1 MKKNVLICLER
12 LDIGGVETFVL
23 NQATVLLSKG
33 HTVVILAKKGLYT
46 EKLEQ
51 KGAICIDF
59 TFTLESNFDIE
70 KTKQIQE
77 IIRKYEINE
86 VHINQF
92 PCILSAMP
100 ASILSKVPYIA
111 YSHSIISGTY
121 EWFMSTFDIYN
132 YIFRYYFMN
141 AYKIVAITQ
150 YAKNEIIKKF
160 QIHENMIE
168 IINNSIDFKE
178 TDMIRIQKKNN
189 KKKFLLIS
197 RLSKEKEKSLYNG
210 VELFNAYQKKVK
222 DANLAIIGDGDYKEI
237 LQNYIE
243 EEKIKNVEFK
253 GVSTDILKD
262 MNDYDIVIG
271 LDRCILEAIAM
282 KKISIIIGYKELKGI
297 ITLNNIEEASI
308 ENFSGNNLLIKSKE
322 QIIEELINYTDDEIE
337 KIVEENYRFN
347 KKRFDAQINYDVFT
361 KNDKFKKK
369 YEDIDI
375 LKYILKQQEKM
386 DILIEQIKNKN
397 SCIELYKKQIIEKE
411 NCISSLK
418 IEKVESERLQEVY
431 KQELQKIYGSKRWK
445 YTSQIAKMV
454 NKIRRLKG

>member
-1 MKKNVLICLER
+1 
-12 LDIGGVETFVL
+12 
-23 NQATVLLSKG
+23 
-33 HTVVILAKKGLYT
+33 
-46 EKLEQ
+46 
-51 KGAICIDF
+51 
-59 TFTLESNFDIE
+59 
-70 KTKQIQE
+70 
-77 IIRKYEINE
+77 
-86 VHINQF
+86 
-92 PCILSAMP
+92 MP

-337 KIVEENYRFN
+337 KIVEENYRFT